1 MPDGTVAELAI
12 PADEFALRQTL
23 TTIDGLTVEDER
35 IAAHNGDSIM
45 PYVWL
50 RNKNQDMTEA
60 ALADDPT
67 VEQVE
72 LLADLKSEWLYKM
85 EWVDQIE
92 TLIQILVEE
101 DGTILAAT
109 GNEDWWML
117 RILFPDREALSQ
129 TYEYCQEQDL
139 SLDVRQIHQLEDGR
153 QDRFGLTDE
162 QQEILVLAAEHG
174 YYEVPREVSAEE
186 LADDVGISHQAVSER
201 LRRGHDKLVTNVLL
215 THLKAD
221 HQ

>member
-1 MPDGTVAELAI
+1 MTDGTVAELAI

-23 TTIDGLTVEDER
+23 TTIDGLTVEVER

-72 LLADLKSEWLYKM
+72 LLADLTSEWLYKM

-109 GNEDWWML
+109 GNEDRWML

-201 LRRGHDKLVTNVLL
+201 LRRGHDKLVNNVLL
-215 THLKAD
+215 TRLKTD
-221 HQ
+221 H